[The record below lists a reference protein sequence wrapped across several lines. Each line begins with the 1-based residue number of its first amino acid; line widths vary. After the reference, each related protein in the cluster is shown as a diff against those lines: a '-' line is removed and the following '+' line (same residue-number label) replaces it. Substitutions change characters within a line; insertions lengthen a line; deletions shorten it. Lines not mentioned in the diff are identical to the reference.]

1 MLKINTSFRV
11 WEAGGHALDDGEF
24 SKMSAILSVNLAGDQ
39 AYLLQ
44 GKAVYGCVLCA
55 LMCKLQLVLNQFTSD
70 PGVTLN

>member
-1 MLKINTSFRV
+1 
-11 WEAGGHALDDGEF
+11 
-24 SKMSAILSVNLAGDQ
+24 MSAILSVNLAGDQ